1 MKLICN
7 QSDLNTNLSLVSR
20 AVPSRP
26 THPVLGNV
34 LLAAETETQQVRLTA
49 FDLSLGIQTSFLAQ
63 VEESGEITIP
73 AKLLNDIVSRLAE
86 GEITLEAKEGRSASV
101 QRLVKVSESVALH
114 SRADR
119 EESPNGATAP
129 SEQSVDDS
137 LIVTLTSAS
146 GCYQMRGMGAQEFPE
161 LPQVEAGVAVHL
173 LVEALIEGLRGSLF
187 ATSSDETKQV
197 LTGVHLTLQQ
207 DNLEFAATDG
217 HRLAVVQTTNQNTA
231 DSVSTSTP
239 EATNSASKEQAGASN
254 TFKKTIDS
262 AVGATLATSDSS
274 SLEFTLPARA
284 LRELERMLGMAQ
296 PTDEVALHFEQ
307 GQIVFQGGEQTVVS
321 EAKRSLDS
329 LPLRYRLT
337 SRTLEGQ
344 YPAYRQLIPRQF
356 QRQITIER
364 RQLLSAVERIAVLA
378 DQKNNIVK
386 FSIDSVNQRIAI
398 SVEAQDVGSGQ
409 ESMSAEISGD
419 SLDIAFNVKYL
430 IDGLKALSTS
440 DIQMQM
446 NEANSPVILT
456 PLGGRK
462 MIYLIMP
469 VQIRG

>member
-1 MKLICN
+1 MKLVCT
-7 QSDLNTNLSLVSR
+7 QTDLNTNLSLVSR

-34 LLAAETETQQVRLTA
+34 LLAADVETQQVRLTA
-49 FDLSLGIQTSFLAQ
+49 FDLSLGIQTSFAAQ
-63 VEESGEITIP
+63 VEDGGEITIP
-73 AKLLNDIVSRLAE
+73 AKLLTEIVSRLPE
-86 GEITLEAKEGRSASV
+86 GEITLEDKEGEAAGEGEG
-101 QRLVKVSESVALH
+101 ESVAPPK
-114 SRADR
+114 
-119 EESPNGATAP
+119 EER
-129 SEQSVDDS
+129 

-146 GCYQMRGMGAQEFPE
+146 GRYQVRGMGSSEFPE
-161 LPQVEAGVAVHL
+161 LPHIEAGVAINL
-173 LVEALIEGLRGSLF
+173 PVEALIEGLRGSLF

-197 LTGVHLTLQQ
+197 LTGVHLTVQQ
-207 DNLEFAATDG
+207 DGLEFAATDG
-217 HRLAVVQTTNQNTA
+217 HRLAVVQTTNQSAAEEEEAQSSNPETA
-231 DSVSTSTP
+231 EMSR
-239 EATNSASKEQAGASN
+239 AS
-254 TFKKTIDS
+254 D
-262 AVGATLATSDSS
+262 
-274 SLEFTLPARA
+274 LELTLPARA
-284 LRELERMLGMAQ
+284 LRELERMLGMHQ
-296 PTDEVALHFEQ
+296 STDAVTLHFEQ
-307 GQIVFQGGEQTVVS
+307 GQIVFQGGEH
-321 EAKRSLDS
+321 
-329 LPLRYRLT
+329 RLT

-386 FSIDSVNQRIAI
+386 FNIDSANQRLSI
-398 SVEAQDVGSGQ
+398 SVEAQDVGNGR

-446 NEANSPVILT
+446 NTANSPVILT
-456 PLGGRK
+456 PLGGLK

-469 VQIRG
+469 VQIRT